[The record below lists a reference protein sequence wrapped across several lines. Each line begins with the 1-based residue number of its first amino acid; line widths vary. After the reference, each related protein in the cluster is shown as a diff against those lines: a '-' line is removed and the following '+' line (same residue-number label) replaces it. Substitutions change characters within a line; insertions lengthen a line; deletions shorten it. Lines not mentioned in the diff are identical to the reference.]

1 MKTNREIA
9 EYTLEALRKA
19 GADHAQC
26 IVSHGNVDELN
37 ADSGEFSLMRT
48 LFNSSVSMKVL
59 KDGKKGTTSVNK
71 TDKETIDN
79 AVKDCIA
86 AAESSVADRAESIAE
101 LEKNEHFVV
110 GVVEPDRDKLFDR
123 LQEYL
128 QDVSKEYPKVVIEQL
143 ISSFTRASTL
153 LMNTNGVVYEY
164 DYGGY
169 DLSSMFSASEG
180 EKSSSFVGYGGDFEN
195 LDNKLI
201 DFGMMRILLEESEKQ
216 LDTKPVEGKFV
227 GKIVITPACLDSI
240 LMVIFRNFISDTMLI
255 NGTSMWKDSLGKKVA
270 SDKLSVSTV
279 PLDKRVV
286 CGERFTAEG
295 YRSENMDIIKDGVLK
310 NFMLSQYGANK
321 TGFTRAKNLSYNFAV
336 QPGDESHDEII
347 RSIDRGILLNRF
359 SGGMPS
365 VNGDF
370 SGVAKNSF
378 LIENGKVT
386 APISET
392 MISGNLA
399 DMLNNVIA
407 VSADTVCDG
416 VSILPWIAFDGI
428 TISGK

>member
-1 MKTNREIA
+1 
-9 EYTLEALRKA
+9 
-19 GADHAQC
+19 
-26 IVSHGNVDELN
+26 
-37 ADSGEFSLMRT
+37 
-48 LFNSSVSMKVL
+48 MKVL

-195 LDNKLI
+195 LDNMLI

-216 LDTKPVEGKFV
+216 LDTKPVEGK
-227 GKIVITPACLDSI
+227 L
-240 LMVIFRNFISDTMLI
+240 
-255 NGTSMWKDSLGKKVA
+255 
-270 SDKLSVSTV
+270 
-279 PLDKRVV
+279 
-286 CGERFTAEG
+286 
-295 YRSENMDIIKDGVLK
+295 
-310 NFMLSQYGANK
+310 
-321 TGFTRAKNLSYNFAV
+321 
-336 QPGDESHDEII
+336 
-347 RSIDRGILLNRF
+347 
-359 SGGMPS
+359 
-365 VNGDF
+365 
-370 SGVAKNSF
+370 
-378 LIENGKVT
+378 
-386 APISET
+386 
-392 MISGNLA
+392 
-399 DMLNNVIA
+399 
-407 VSADTVCDG
+407 
-416 VSILPWIAFDGI
+416 
-428 TISGK
+428 

>member
-59 KDGKKGTTSVNK
+59 KDGKKGNTSVNK

-195 LDNKLI
+195 LDYKLI
-201 DFGMMRILLEESEKQ
+201 DFGMMRIMLEESEKQ

-227 GKIVITPACLDSI
+227 GKIVITPACLVSI
-240 LMVIFRNFISDTMLI
+240 LMVIFQTSSSDTMLI

-286 CGERFTAEG
+286 CGERFTAE
-295 YRSENMDIIKDGVLK
+295 ELQK
-310 NFMLSQYGANK
+310 
-321 TGFTRAKNLSYNFAV
+321 
-336 QPGDESHDEII
+336 
-347 RSIDRGILLNRF
+347 
-359 SGGMPS
+359 
-365 VNGDF
+365 
-370 SGVAKNSF
+370 
-378 LIENGKVT
+378 
-386 APISET
+386 
-392 MISGNLA
+392 
-399 DMLNNVIA
+399 
-407 VSADTVCDG
+407 
-416 VSILPWIAFDGI
+416 
-428 TISGK
+428 